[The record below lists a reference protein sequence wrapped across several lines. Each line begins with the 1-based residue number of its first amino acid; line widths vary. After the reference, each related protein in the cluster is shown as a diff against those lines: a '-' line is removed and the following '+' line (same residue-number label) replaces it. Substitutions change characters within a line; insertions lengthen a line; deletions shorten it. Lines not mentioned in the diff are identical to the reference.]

1 MNRLFS
7 IRSWTGRFARLLPQK
22 TMLLLAVLLLCTV
35 VGMVVSVQ
43 LGSKW
48 IPLPDVVRTLFGY
61 GTPEQTLVIGKLRL
75 PRVLLAVLVGA
86 ALSVSGAILQGV
98 ARNPLASPDVI
109 GVTGGAAFAAVA
121 FITYTAGAV
130 SVRWLPLAAFC
141 GAALVSLLIYFLAW
155 NKGVTSTRLILVGIG
170 VAAVTSALTMLM
182 IVLSPITAASK
193 AYIWMTGSI
202 YGASWENVYAM
213 LPWVIVFIP
222 WALLYA
228 RILDVQELGD
238 ELATG
243 LGARVQLHR
252 CILMFISVALAGAA
266 VAVAGAVGF
275 IGLIGPHI
283 ARKLVGPS
291 HGRAIPVAAL
301 IGSLLLLTA
310 DTVARLAFQ
319 PLDVPAGVFTAG
331 VGAPFFLY
339 LLYRSRNR

>member
-7 IRSWTGRFARLLPQK
+7 IRSWAGRFAQLLPQK

-35 VGMVVSVQ
+35 GGMVVSVQ
-43 LGSKW
+43 LGSKL
-48 IPLPDVVRTLFGY
+48 IPLSDVGAERLGGDCARRGPQSARFARCDRGDRGSCFCRCRVHHLYGRSGQCAVASAGGFLRGGARFAVDLLFGLEKR
-61 GTPEQTLVIGKLRL
+61 GDVHEADFGRNRGSCRHQ
-75 PRVLLAVLVGA
+75 RV
-86 ALSVSGAILQGV
+86 
-98 ARNPLASPDVI
+98 
-109 GVTGGAAFAAVA
+109 
-121 FITYTAGAV
+121 
-130 SVRWLPLAAFC
+130 
-141 GAALVSLLIYFLAW
+141 
-155 NKGVTSTRLILVGIG
+155 
-170 VAAVTSALTMLM
+170 M

-213 LPWVIVFIP
+213 LPWAIVFIP

-252 CILMFISVALAGAA
+252 CILLFISVALAGAA

-331 VGAPFFLY
+331 VGAPFFIY